1 MNETGKLGEMSKS
14 EPALLRSLEKA
25 LHQVT
30 PSHLPKEGVSFSEW
44 ARQFTYEYGPLIEQI
59 AEFQLRTQFDPEIQA
74 LGATGS
80 EVSTVGPDGK
90 IDPRVLGVVERITQN
105 PHFAALSQAS
115 ASYGV
120 RGIGLLTLNLEVAY
134 KLGIQVGGELVLMH
148 QYTVGDYTVPS
159 ELIGRAWY
167 QVTAGTDVGYSGTF
181 VPFPLDLSCWF
192 TAPVSTKHLMSVYL
206 TYVPLSKVYPVGL
219 RLEIFGWLPED
230 SAPAI
235 DPTKVIDHI
244 HGFRL
249 VVEAGNHKGA
259 GAGVLGQQVAT
270 SGGLQLASLSI
281 TPNNLQPGPKYTLN
295 GTVSAPHSGGK
306 PNRILRSN
314 TTLNLAFPKWVFSAS
329 QLPVAFTNDGTGKT
343 TGWKATSTLG
353 DGDDPS
359 VFGFTW
365 VGNDNTAWTQNMTFS
380 VGASSS
386 DVAPQDGNVACT
398 LDNLDS
404 ADSDVERSLSGAQ
417 MTLSQLVLTAVGSY
431 DLKVD
436 PRWNSI
442 ENQLPGTTEM
452 TGSVDA
458 TTANSASNKDNDFY
472 PIVDPLDKTQCLTID
487 DTKGNSWWC
496 GYQYRQ
502 TTDSGNVCA
511 QYRAVFWRTTS
522 SAADFNYFPGLWQTL
537 INDNPTHS
545 IACWSNGASTA
556 GTTLDIYLKPSS

>member
-1 MNETGKLGEMSKS
+1 MSKS

-74 LGATGS
+74 LSAASS
-80 EVSTVGPDGK
+80 EVSTVGRDGK

-105 PHFAALSQAS
+105 PHFASLSQAS

-167 QVTAGTDVGYSGTF
+167 QITGGTDVGYSGTI

-192 TAPVSTKHLMSVYL
+192 TAPVNTKHLMSVYI
-206 TYVPLSKVYPVGL
+206 TYVPLSLPLLYPVGL

-235 DPTKVIDHI
+235 DPTTVIDHI

-249 VVEAGNHKGA
+249 VLEAGKHKGA
-259 GAGVLGQQVAT
+259 GAGVGRQVAT
-270 SGGLQLASLSI
+270 SGGLQLATLSI
-281 TPNNLQPGPKYTLN
+281 TPNNLQPGPKITLN
-295 GTVSAPHSGGK
+295 GAVSAPHSGGQ

-314 TTLNLAFPKWVFSAS
+314 TTLNLAFPKWVFSAG
-329 QLPVAFTNDGTGKT
+329 QLPVAFTNDGTGAT
-343 TGWKATSTLG
+343 TGWKATSTPG
-353 DGDDPS
+353 VGDDPS

-365 VGNDNTAWTQNMTFS
+365 VGKDNSTWTKNKTFS
-380 VGASSS
+380 VGACSN
-386 DVAPQDGNVACT
+386 DVAPQDGNVVCT

-404 ADSDVERSLSGAQ
+404 ADSDVERSLSGTH
-417 MTLSQLVLTAVGSY
+417 MTLSPLVFTAVGNY

-436 PRWNSI
+436 TKWNSI
-442 ENQLPGTTEM
+442 ENQPPGTPEM
-452 TGSVDA
+452 TGSVNA
-458 TTANSASNKDNDFY
+458 TTANSASNTDNDFY
-472 PIVDPLDKTQCLTID
+472 PIVDPTDNTKRLTID

-496 GYQYRQ
+496 GYQYQQ
-502 TTDSGNVCA
+502 TTTDTDDVCA
-511 QYRAVFWRTTS
+511 QYRAVFWKTNT
-522 SAADFNYFPGLWQTL
+522 AAAEHNYFFGVWQTL
-537 INDNPTHS
+537 INNNPDHS
-545 IACWSNGASTA
+545 IAIWSGGASTKL
-556 GTTLDIYLKPSS
+556 TTLDIFLKPTS